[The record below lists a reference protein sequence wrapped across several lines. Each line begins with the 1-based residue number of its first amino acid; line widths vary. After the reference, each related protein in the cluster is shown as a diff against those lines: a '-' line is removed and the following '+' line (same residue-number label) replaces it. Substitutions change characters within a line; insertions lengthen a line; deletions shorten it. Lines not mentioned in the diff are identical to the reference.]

1 MSLSS
6 HIKIIARKQ
15 RINYTIPITKW
26 LKASTLQEL
35 LQDGERFLLQG
46 SGAAVAT
53 DILTLW
59 NNGIQTHSR

>member
-6 HIKIIARKQ
+6 HIKNHCQKNKEF
-15 RINYTIPITKW
+15 NYTIPITKW

-35 LQDGERFLLQG
+35 LQDGEAISIAG

-53 DILTLW
+53 DILTL
-59 NNGIQTHSR
+59 